1 MGEGDPV
8 SRRASRRKHL
18 RIDCLLRIGESEPV
32 QIRALVDT
40 GAEVSLIRQGVLPRN
55 FFYTSA
61 NPIRIVGPDDQRVQG
76 GVLEVAGQIEMQ
88 AFDASDN
95 KRIMIGFPVE
105 LKEANISE
113 EVILSYEWLTQF
125 KIDITPWRHG
135 LVALVNG
142 NRAWVPG
149 SKREAAGANGLGM
162 PSPSV
167 NALARESESSSE
179 GTEVGP
185 KRALDFFSGSGSVRR
200 TLQRHGFELVSLDID
215 PSSHST
221 ITIDI
226 LEWDFASTYPPGYFQ
241 IITASPPCTEFSIA
255 KSTSERD
262 LQGALAIVQ
271 RTLRIIEYFQPP
283 IWWMENPRYGWLS
296 NQICVENLPYT
307 DHDYCQY
314 AEWGYQKP
322 TRFWGSEHVRSLK
335 SKCCD
340 GRNCINLRADGQG
353 HLERLGGNNMK
364 STRKDKYRIPHRL
377 VEYLCCLAPLEGDT
391 SPNQA
396 QANTMRV
403 AHLVAGPLDSFD
415 ELEEAKGE
423 VEKLGLS
430 NIPDLEDYGSDEDDN
445 PQTIAE
451 LARRLLASSRS
462 CSFVK
467 GAVEAREP
475 AQDPSIEAQIELI
488 KERFAKTSLSGIC
501 PSPDDLPIRGPF
513 GEAEIWLKPDAI
525 PVNIAPYHISGE
537 RKAAWTTLV
546 DKAREAGKIEPGVSA
561 WNTPSFPVPK
571 KRPGEYRLVQDLR
584 PQNAATIKDG
594 HPLPRIGDILQRQG
608 QFKMWTVLD
617 LVDGYHQMP
626 LKKEHRHI
634 TCMSTPRGTMQWKV
648 LVMGLKNGN
657 AQFQRMM
664 EWVLRD
670 VDDFANPYVDDII
683 IGSTGNTPEEV
694 IQNHTRHVIRVL
706 QVLEENKLVC
716 CPRKSHFFMT
726 EVEFCGHILREGRR
740 SPAPGKLL
748 PIQKW
753 EIPHTVTALRG
764 FLGLTN
770 YFAEYVPGY
779 AEKAGP
785 LMEKLKLNR
794 HDGKKGSTLALRWSE
809 AEVRAFEE
817 VKAKLAASLELFQV
831 DPDKPFRLRC
841 DASDAAIGAELQQER
856 EGKWVPVGFYSRKLA
871 GSQKNWSTREKETY
885 AIVAALRKWAGIIGF
900 QPVVVTT
907 DHKSLEDWVT
917 EQMDTPSGPRGRRA
931 RWHETLSQFD
941 LEVKYI
947 PGNENVVADALSRW
961 AYPAS
966 SAREDVSFHGSA
978 QACEEV
984 KK

>member
-179 GTEVGP
+179 GTEVDP
-185 KRALDFFSGSGSVRR
+185 KRALDLFSGSGSVRR
-200 TLQRHGFELVSLDID
+200 TLQRHGFEVVSLDID

-377 VEYLCCLAPLEGDT
+377 VEYLCCSL
-391 SPNQA
+391 
-396 QANTMRV
+396 
-403 AHLVAGPLDSFD
+403 
-415 ELEEAKGE
+415 
-423 VEKLGLS
+423 
-430 NIPDLEDYGSDEDDN
+430 
-445 PQTIAE
+445 
-451 LARRLLASSRS
+451 
-462 CSFVK
+462 VK

-571 KRPGEYRLVQDLR
+571 KRPGECPLVQDLG

-809 AEVRAFEE
+809 TEVRAFEE

-900 QPVVVTT
+900 QGRHHRPQVIRRLGHRANGYTLGTT
-907 DHKSLEDWVT
+907 REEGSL
-917 EQMDTPSGPRGRRA
+917 A
-931 RWHETLSQFD
+931 RDPLAIGLRS
-941 LEVKYI
+941 
-947 PGNENVVADALSRW
+947 
-961 AYPAS
+961 
-966 SAREDVSFHGSA
+966 
-978 QACEEV
+978 
-984 KK
+984 